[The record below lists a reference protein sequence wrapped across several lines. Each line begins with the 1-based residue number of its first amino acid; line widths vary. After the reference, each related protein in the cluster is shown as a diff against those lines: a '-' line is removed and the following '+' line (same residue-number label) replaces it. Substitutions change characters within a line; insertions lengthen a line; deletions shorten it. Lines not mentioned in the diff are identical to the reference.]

1 MTTKQML
8 NCCFFVKI
16 DLSSNSPADE
26 SVRLNLDDL
35 ESTQDS
41 PTASTAM
48 EKNSANDGNNE
59 DEDIDDD
66 DDDNDN
72 DNDNDECED
81 NDDEGCVDNDEETIE
96 INEFQNEDNLEM
108 LDMQENTS
116 LSWSSNGVSRIG
128 TSVVEGTGLKE
139 LLQLLDKN
147 IGLNQRPGSEIE
159 A

>member
-1 MTTKQML
+1 MR
-8 NCCFFVKI
+8 NCCIFVKI

-26 SVRLNLDDL
+26 SERLKLDDL

-41 PTASTAM
+41 PASTAM
-48 EKNSANDGNNE
+48 EEYSGNDGNNE

-66 DDDNDN
+66 D
-72 DNDNDECED
+72 NDECE
-81 NDDEGCVDNDEETIE
+81 NSDDEGCVDNDEEAIE

-108 LDMQENTS
+108 LGVQENTS

-147 IGLNQRPGSEIE
+147 IVLSQRPCSEIE